1 MGIAHRIG
9 FINTSINLTG
19 SAYIRQAQYT
29 FGRLSINTFPIFVKI
44 LIILAHLTGFWHNL
58 RVCMAFLFCQG
69 VLPLYQSKQNNW
81 YFNERQRDQTIN

>member
-29 FGRLSINTFPIFVKI
+29 FGRLSINTFPIFRKNI
-44 LIILAHLTGFWHNL
+44 NEIDTFN
-58 RVCMAFLFCQG
+58 G
-69 VLPLYQSKQNNW
+69 VLVQSSGMNDIFILSGHASFAPSK
-81 YFNERQRDQTIN
+81 